1 MLQVQKVTA
10 GYGNIVVLRE
20 ISFSIKAGEVFAVIG
35 ANGAGKSTLLWTIAG
50 LISPKA
56 GEVMFEGRDITGW
69 EPARIVALG
78 ISHILQGMQVF
89 ADLTVEDNLILGTYG
104 QKINVKELKNV
115 RLPLAYKNFPVLNR
129 KRNES
134 AGSLSG
140 GEKQMLSLA
149 RGLMCKPK
157 LLLLDEP
164 STGLAPLL
172 IKSLFKIMNDLRKEF
187 SLTTLLVEQNPETA
201 LRFADWAI
209 VLAQGQIALGGE
221 AQHLINN
228 EEVKKVYLGMEY
240 ST

>member
-10 GYGNIVVLRE
+10 GYGNIVVLRD
-20 ISFSIKAGEVFAVIG
+20 ISFSMKVGEVFAVIG
-35 ANGAGKSTLLWTIAG
+35 ANGAGKSTLLWTISG
-50 LISPKA
+50 LIRPKA
-56 GEVMFEGRDITGW
+56 GEVMFEGRNITGW
-69 EPARIVALG
+69 NPARIVALG
-78 ISHILQGMQVF
+78 ISHILQGMHVF
-89 ADLTVEDNLILGTYG
+89 AELTVEDNLLLGAYG
-104 QKINVKELKNV
+104 QKINVKELKNIH
-115 RLPLAYKNFPVLNR
+115 LPHAYKYFPVLNR
-129 KRNES
+129 KRNQL

-172 IKSLFKIMNDLRKEF
+172 VKSLFELMNDLKQEF
-187 SLTTLLVEQNPETA
+187 SLTTLLVEQNAEAA

-209 VLAQGQIALGGE
+209 VLAQGQIVLAGE
-221 AQHLINN
+221 AQSLINN
-228 EEVKKVYLGMEY
+228 EEVKKVYLGMAY

>member
-10 GYGNIVVLRE
+10 GYGNVVVLRE
-20 ISFSIKAGEVFAVIG
+20 ISFSMKVGEVFAVIG
-35 ANGAGKSTLLWTIAG
+35 ANGAGKSTLLWTISG
-50 LISPKA
+50 LIRPKA
-56 GEVMFEGRDITGW
+56 GEIIFEGRDITGW
-69 EPARIVALG
+69 NPARIVALG
-78 ISHILQGMQVF
+78 ISHILQGMQIF
-89 ADLTVEDNLILGTYG
+89 ADLTVEDNLLLGTYG

-115 RLPLAYKNFPVLNR
+115 RLPLAYENFPVLSR
-129 KRNES
+129 KRNQL

-140 GEKQMLSLA
+140 GEKQMLSLS

-172 IKSLFKIMNDLRKEF
+172 VKSLFELMNDLRKEF
-187 SLTTLLVEQNPETA
+187 FLTTLLVEQNAEAA

-209 VLAQGQIALGGE
+209 VLAQGQIVLGGE
-221 AQHLINN
+221 AQSLISND
-228 EEVKKVYLGMEY
+228 EVKKVYLGMEY